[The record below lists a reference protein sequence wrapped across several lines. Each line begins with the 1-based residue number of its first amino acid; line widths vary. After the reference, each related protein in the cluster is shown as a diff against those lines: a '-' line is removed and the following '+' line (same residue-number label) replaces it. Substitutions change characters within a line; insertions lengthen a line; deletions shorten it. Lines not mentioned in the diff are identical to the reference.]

1 MTKKGQFFLGIACV
15 IGAVGYLMYTGI
27 RETSLY
33 YLTIE
38 EFLPK
43 RTAFA
48 DEGVRVAGRVQAGTM
63 NWNPKDLRLSFSLG
77 SFKDGESPSSG
88 VLVRYQGILPD
99 MFAEGRDVIVEGR
112 YSPADILEAKTI
124 MTSCPS
130 KYEPA
135 VSDQPSTVSK
145 ETATRSG

>member
-1 MTKKGQFFLGIACV
+1 M
-15 IGAVGYLMYTGI
+15 
-27 RETSLY
+27 
-33 YLTIE
+33 
-38 EFLPK
+38 
-43 RTAFA
+43 
-48 DEGVRVAGRVQAGTM
+48 D
-63 NWNPKDLRLSFSLG
+63 WNPKDLRLSFSLG

-112 YSPADILEAKTI
+112 YSPTDILEAKTI

-135 VSDQPSTVSK
+135 VSDQPPPVRQ
-145 ETATRSG
+145 ETAAR